1 MNTDKVYIVILLVIG
16 IIVLSNLAM
25 FAMVRGSRN
34 MKFDWFKNSGNSFS
48 QPFKKTDDELGE
60 LHQRVGELENSD
72 NDSPEIPKGDSAN
85 KDEQGFS
92 R

>member
-16 IIVLSNLAM
+16 IVVLSNLAM
-25 FAMVRGSRN
+25 FAMVRGSRS
-34 MKFDWFKNSGNSFS
+34 MKFDWFKNTGNTLS
-48 QPFKKTDDELGE
+48 QPFKKADDDLGE
-60 LHQRVGELENSD
+60 LRQKVGELENSD
-72 NDSPEIPKGDSAN
+72 NDSPEIN